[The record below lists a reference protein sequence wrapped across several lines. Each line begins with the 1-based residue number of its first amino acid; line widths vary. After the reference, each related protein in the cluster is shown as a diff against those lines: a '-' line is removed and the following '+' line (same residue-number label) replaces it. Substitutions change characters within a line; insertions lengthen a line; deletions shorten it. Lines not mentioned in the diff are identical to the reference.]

1 MEISGDNPDRILYK
15 QEFQKG
21 VQLFEAGFKGLQ
33 KSQLDAQKQ
42 EYEKSMGES
51 LEVIQDT
58 ANALMNQHL
67 MKMKDQ
73 LAKDYQNYLANP
85 SDGNR
90 DKIQKDINS
99 LQREIKHLG

>member
-1 MEISGDNPDRILYK
+1 MEISGDKPDKVLYK
-15 QEFQKG
+15 QELQKG
-21 VQLFEAGFKGLQ
+21 VKLFEAGFKGLQ
-33 KSQLDAQKQ
+33 KSKLDAQKD

-67 MKMKDQ
+67 LKMKDQ
-73 LAKDYQNYLANP
+73 LVKDYQNYLANP

-99 LQREIKHLG
+99 LQSEVRHLG